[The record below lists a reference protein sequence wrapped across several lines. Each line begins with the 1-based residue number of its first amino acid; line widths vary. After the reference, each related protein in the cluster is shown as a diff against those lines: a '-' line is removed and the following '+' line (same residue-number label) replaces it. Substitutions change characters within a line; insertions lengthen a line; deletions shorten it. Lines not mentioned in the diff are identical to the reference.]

1 MSWHTHRSD
10 SGSIVGNAVQGMSVA
25 AFHCTVTVSLHE
37 ATVVIGTA
45 PGEWV
50 TERPRLRFGFETE
63 GITLA
68 PGPRPTGYEAGTM
81 GWFTDEPWFGFP
93 GGGGMRTRV
102 TGVVHREDERWK
114 VIHLHFSVGVPDE
127 EVQELQARWGV
138 S

>member
-1 MSWHTHRSD
+1 MEASTGVRD
-10 SGSIVGNAVQGMSVA
+10 AVLAFYRGVTDKDVARFDEIVS
-25 AFHCTVTVSLHE
+25 SHE

-63 GITLA
+63 GITLT
-68 PGPRPTGYEAGTM
+68 PGARPVGYEEGTM
-81 GWFTDEPWFGFP
+81 GWFVDEPWFGFA

-102 TGVVHREDERWK
+102 TGVVRQEDGRWK
-114 VIHLHFSVGVPDE
+114 VVHLHFSVGVPDD
-127 EVQELQARWGV
+127 EVQDDQARWGV